1 MKIELFLY
9 FSCNAFLRLILLFYS
24 IKIFLNQFL
33 ELFVKAFFVGF
44 EKQIIRVIEK
54 CFMVK
59 K

>member
-44 EKQIIRVIEK
+44 EKQI
-54 CFMVK
+54 
-59 K
+59 

>member
-1 MKIELFLY
+1 MTLY

-44 EKQIIRVIEK
+44 EKQI
-54 CFMVK
+54 
-59 K
+59 